1 MKVIAIANNKG
12 GVAKTSTALNI
23 ADSLKHL
30 NYKVLLIDLDSQC
43 NSTTTYRAKIDD
55 TYTIYDV
62 MEKECEPQDAIQKTE
77 MGDIIAGDS
86 KLEEVEM
93 KYTSQIGGYNLIK
106 NAVHKLDGL
115 YDYIIIDTPGSLGIY
130 LLNAL
135 TAATGVVIPVK
146 AEIYSIDGL
155 SSLLNV
161 INQVIQNTNPEL
173 RIYGVLLTSYDK
185 RNTLDNRILKELPQ
199 TGEAVGFH
207 VFKNPI
213 RVSQSVKDSQGYKIS
228 LLDNY
233 GKTNAAE
240 DYKSLVNEL
249 LSIM

>member
-1 MKVIAIANNKG
+1 MNNIIIWGIGKIYNQMRNNISYFEEKNQIKVEYILASNPYMK
-12 GVAKTSTALNI
+12 
-23 ADSLKHL
+23 
-30 NYKVLLIDLDSQC
+30 
-43 NSTTTYRAKIDD
+43 
-55 TYTIYDV
+55 
-62 MEKECEPQDAIQKTE
+62 
-77 MGDIIAGDS
+77 
-86 KLEEVEM
+86 
-93 KYTSQIGGYNLIK
+93 
-106 NAVHKLDGL
+106 KLDGYIVKSPEDISNL
-115 YDYIIIDTPGSLGIY
+115 DYDYIIIDTPGSLGIY

-207 VFKNPI
+207 VFKKPI
-213 RVSQSVKDSQGYKIS
+213 RVSQSVKDSQGYKVS